1 MNEFQRRL
9 LDVVKYTTYIASFAD
24 PSRKVLAIE
33 PYCYT
38 VDQSGLTLTTA
49 TAPPLSFNLIMDSDS
64 DFVATYMSAAAIIG
78 PGGIAQRQVEFS
90 PSILIQITDQ
100 SAGKTW
106 FNGPMP
112 TSLVCGAMGFP
123 FLLSSP
129 RIIRPRTTL
138 SIAPTA
144 AVALS
149 GGSVFTSFFFALN
162 GAKIYYA

>member
-9 LDVVKYTTYIASFAD
+9 LDVVKFTAYIASFAD
-24 PSRKVLAIE
+24 PSRQILGIE

-38 VDQSGLTLTTA
+38 VDQSSLTLTLA
-49 TAPPLSFNLIMDSDS
+49 SNPAPTFNLIMDSDS

-78 PGGIAQRQVEFS
+78 PGGIAQRQVEYS
-90 PSILIQITDQ
+90 PSLLLQITDQ

-106 FNGPMP
+106 FNAPTP

-129 RIIRPRTTL
+129 RVIRPRTTL
-138 SIAPTA
+138 TIAPTA
-144 AVALS
+144 AVALA
-149 GGSVFTSFFFALN
+149 GGSQFTSFFFAMN
-162 GAKIYYA
+162 GAKIYYG